1 MAGNLQPNGCGKVSY
16 WCRFWTGDALQLT
29 RGLFWNEVTWQ
40 KRIWFLNDGCVSNAI
55 WNDPILYLVLPD
67 GWLCDFSVT
76 VASRHSGILPG
87 TLCHAC
93 VAGRAFSVR
102 QIVGQ
107 EVPRCRADSHFDPD
121 SWVNFVSQGCRGL
134 SLIHLRNRTANDD
147 SKRSIER
154 LLLGVWQG
162 FRTKSATW
170 FQGSTLTPKIG
181 QNSPIHLTHDTSVPQ
196 LKLWRHLKCIQAK
209 YFKAM
214 HSANGQNGQVI
225 WLGKHTLKSSNF
237 SRHNDAS
244 SYQWIS
250 WCRRFRSTS
259 MVGSMVTGKY
269 CKQLKTD
276 VVQGDWFAGSSVLHH
291 WVDPSQ
297 SIHDTLAVL
306 TPAHVKVGCLWMT
319 GAMSLASYINVPKGL
334 KLMCYKW
341 MLCQIPWP
349 YKRMSI
355 QLD

>member
-29 RGLFWNEVTWQ
+29 RGLFWNEVTCQ

-181 QNSPIHLTHDTSVPQ
+181 QILQSTLPMIPQFPNWSFGGTWSVSKPSISRPCTQ
-196 LKLWRHLKCIQAK
+196 RMDKMDR
-209 YFKAM
+209 
-214 HSANGQNGQVI
+214 
-225 WLGKHTLKSSNF
+225 SSGWGN
-237 SRHNDAS
+237 
-244 SYQWIS
+244 
-250 WCRRFRSTS
+250 
-259 MVGSMVTGKY
+259 
-269 CKQLKTD
+269 
-276 VVQGDWFAGSSVLHH
+276 
-291 WVDPSQ
+291 
-297 SIHDTLAVL
+297 
-306 TPAHVKVGCLWMT
+306 
-319 GAMSLASYINVPKGL
+319 
-334 KLMCYKW
+334 
-341 MLCQIPWP
+341 IPWNP
-349 YKRMSI
+349 AIFPGTMMHHPTSESLGVVGFGQHPWWEVWWQVNTASNLKPTLYREIGLLVLQFFIIELILHNPSMIHS
-355 QLD
+355 QFWLPLTWRLDACGWPGRWA